1 MGVFQHKAAIALDKR
16 GAARYD
22 SSRLKTCLWYQI
34 HLKTCMLFAQK
45 NEKPGK
51 I

>member
-1 MGVFQHKAAIALDKR
+1 
-16 GAARYD
+16 
-22 SSRLKTCLWYQI
+22 
-34 HLKTCMLFAQK
+34 MLFAQK